1 MISVIVPAHNEEAV
15 IGHCLKALLVAASHP
30 CLYGEVVQIVVVMDC
45 CTDDTRLVVGDYPV
59 QGIVGRYRN
68 VGKARAA
75 GSKYALEQ
83 GTRWLAFTDADTV
96 VPASWLVKQLGCGT
110 DVVCGTVTDEDWS
123 LNNGDNSRP
132 TVEKFAFLQNFY
144 AQR

>member
-1 MISVIVPAHNEEAV
+1 MSIR
-15 IGHCLKALLVAASHP
+15 G
-30 CLYGEVVQIVVVMDC
+30 GVQIVVVMDC

-75 GSKYALEQ
+75 GAKYALEH

-110 DVVCGTVTDEDWS
+110 DVVCGTVTVEDWS
-123 LNNGDNSRP
+123 LNKGKTQDLPSRN
-132 TVEKFAFLQNFY
+132 LQSY
-144 AQR
+144 KTSMLSVRSLLLSLPV